1 MGEIAVLQDFQLVA
15 FFTDEK
21 PDYFDPSKPGV
32 AAKQLATDL
41 FEIKP
46 TDLHPT
52 HPGKYYGRGN
62 YGFVF
67 EVQVKTSIALVLAAK
82 NLNNVLQVY
91 Q

>member
-1 MGEIAVLQDFQLVA
+1 MGEIAVLQEFQLISFYIV
-15 FFTDEK
+15 DK
-21 PDYFDPSKPGV
+21 PEYFDSSQPGA

-41 FEIKP
+41 FDIKQ

-52 HPGKYYGRGN
+52 HPGKYYGKGN

-67 EVQVKTSIALVLAAK
+67 EVQVKTSIALVLATK
-82 NLNNVLQVY
+82 NLSNVLQVY

>member
-15 FFTDEK
+15 FYIEEK
-21 PDYFDPSKPGV
+21 PAYFDSSQPGS

-41 FEIKP
+41 FDIKQ
-46 TDLHPT
+46 TDLNPA
-52 HPGKYYGRGN
+52 HPGKYYGKGN

-67 EVQVKTSIALVLAAK
+67 EVQVKTSIALVLATR
-82 NLNNVLQVY
+82 NLSNVLQVY

>member
-1 MGEIAVLQDFQLVA
+1 MGEIAPLEDFQLVA
-15 FFTDEK
+15 FYIVDK
-21 PDYFDPSKPGV
+21 PEYFDSSKPGA
-32 AAKQLATDL
+32 AAKQLITEL
-41 FEIKP
+41 FDIKQ

-82 NLNNVLQVY
+82 NLSNVLQVY